1 MLTAKLY
8 QIRQNSVQIQATVFN
23 LETYSF
29 LPNSAKNCI
38 YPDNSVISG
47 NVQFFAESYPAI
59 SEGPQKFCKNSA
71 KNCTIPGETPV
82 SGTVLFFAEITSFR
96 QLTLGFGKEP
106 YKSRH
111 YFYLSKAERGRPEAD
126 RMKRL

>member
-1 MLTAKLY
+1 M
-8 QIRQNSVQIQATVFN
+8 
-23 LETYSF
+23 YSF
-29 LPNSAKNCI
+29 LPKMLIHSRFKYLPNSVKNCTF
-38 YPDNSVISG
+38 PDITLLPG
-47 NVQFFAESYPAI
+47 FVQFFAESYPAI

-111 YFYLSKAERGRPEAD
+111 
-126 RMKRL
+126 

>member
-1 MLTAKLY
+1 M
-8 QIRQNSVQIQATVFN
+8 
-23 LETYSF
+23 
-29 LPNSAKNCI
+29 
-38 YPDNSVISG
+38 SG

-111 YFYLSKAERGRPEAD
+111 YYKNEEKDDENPAVEERRRSLSQKTF
-126 RMKRL
+126 